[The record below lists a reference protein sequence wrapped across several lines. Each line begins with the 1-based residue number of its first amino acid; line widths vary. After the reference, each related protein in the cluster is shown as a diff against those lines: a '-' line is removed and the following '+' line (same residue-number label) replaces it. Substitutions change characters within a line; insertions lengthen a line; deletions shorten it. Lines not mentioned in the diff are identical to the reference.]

1 MQFRILLIGFAF
13 VWTSFAQAKGPKTV
27 DKGFYI
33 VPTSPELVSYSR
45 FDIKIVEAFKGPST
59 QKISYVFP
67 EILVGAKDQLV
78 EFTRIP
84 QTENSWI
91 SDSMR
96 AECTVNDDM
105 FSCNIYLIEPDEPSP
120 QARPNAS
127 PKALWIDW
135 IIPKAFANL
144 NSQTHTPLDLNR
156 SLAHLQS
163 LNLTPEELLSY
174 QVIVNDFF
182 SGEPA
187 GILFYEFQ

>member
-13 VWTSFAQAKGPKTV
+13 IWTSFAQAKGPKTV

-45 FDIKIVEAFKGPST
+45 FDIKIVNAFKGPST

-67 EILVGAKDQLV
+67 EILVGANDQLV

-105 FSCNIYLIEPDEPSP
+105 FSCNIYLIEPGEPKQ
-120 QARPNAS
+120 QAS
-127 PKALWIDW
+127 TQDQSIDW

-144 NSQTHTPLDLNR
+144 NPQTHTPLDLNR

-163 LNLTPEELLSY
+163 LNLTPEQLLSY
-174 QVIVNDFF
+174 QIIVNDFF